1 MTAASDRVLRISRR
15 FEAAPERVFD
25 AWVNPDT
32 VRRWLFKTPADEQYD
47 AQLDVRVG
55 GAWSITARRLGV
67 YYTALGEYLEIEPP
81 RRLVLTFA
89 MPQFSPNSDRL
100 TVEIEPEGTGCVL
113 TLTQEGVDIA
123 TELGYLPP
131 GVTGGTEHG
140 WLAMF
145 DMLTDVLRPG

>member
-1 MTAASDRVLRISRR
+1 MIATPDRVLRITRR
-15 FEAAPERVFD
+15 CAAAPERVFD
-25 AWVNPDT
+25 AWVKPET
-32 VRRWLFKTPADEQYD
+32 VSRWLFRTPADEDYQ
-47 AQLDVRVG
+47 AQLDPRVG

-67 YYTALGEYLEIEPP
+67 DYTAIGEFLEVEPP
-81 RRLVLTFA
+81 HRLVFTFA

-100 TVEIEPEGTGCVL
+100 TIEIEPDGAGCVL

-123 TELGYLPP
+123 AELSYLPP

-145 DMLTDVLRPG
+145 DLLATTLDEA